1 MGGGVTCAIIG
12 YEVPFDSFNKYA
24 LNIGLNTSQEIEAS
38 LRLIKAVT
46 AHLSSILSTP
56 VILISVDTEIP
67 DDYMLCY
74 CADTTKPVY
83 DCAEILSAEV
93 APAFEQIPTLVET
106 KGGLRRIVASNAY
119 VFLP

>member
-1 MGGGVTCAIIG
+1 MGGGVTCAIIS
-12 YEVPFDSFNKYA
+12 YKVPLDSLNKYA
-24 LNIGLNTSQEIEAS
+24 LNIGLNTSQEIEAALS
-38 LRLIKAVT
+38 TLRLIKAVT

-83 DCAEILSAEV
+83 DCAKILSAEV
-93 APAFEQIPTLVET
+93 APAFE
-106 KGGLRRIVASNAY
+106 
-119 VFLP
+119 